1 MPYMCNL
8 YSETKGQ
15 AAIRALFRTVHDRT
29 GNLPAFPGIF
39 PDQMAPIVRNSV
51 DGERELVMARWGM
64 PGPPQFGGQPVTS
77 IRNVAS
83 PHWRGW
89 LSARTRCLVP
99 ATSFGGD
106 RGAYASYGRPDKTL
120 IDVKSRWA
128 MPTIGKA

>member
-15 AAIRALFRTVHDRT
+15 AAIRALFRTAHDRT

-51 DGERELVMARWGM
+51 DGERELVVARWGM
-64 PGPPQFGGQPVTS
+64 PGPLQFGGQPVTT

-83 PHWRGW
+83 PHWRSW